1 MPKLEKKQKLST
13 EVSQIKSVA
22 AQSEKSAAQP
32 DNTKRINELET
43 KVRRLLAD
51 NSTFGHGVSRGKY
64 RDHTIMANNEHEI
77 ALALSELREIGINA
91 KPSRYRT

>member
-1 MPKLEKKQKLST
+1 M
-13 EVSQIKSVA
+13 SQIKPAVVQTQKSV
-22 AQSEKSAAQP
+22 QP
-32 DNTKRINELET
+32 LNPRIEELET

-51 NSTFGHGVSRGKY
+51 NSSLNRGESRGKY